1 MSEKPCIL
9 YVDDED
15 INQMLFEINFKK
27 NYTVITAGNGFE
39 GLQILKQNPAIKIV
53 VSDMRMPIL
62 SGIEFI
68 QRAKEIRPEIPFF
81 LLTGFDITPQIQEAI
96 NTNLI
101 HSHLKKPFDFVEMNA
116 DFAKVLSR
124 S

>member
-1 MSEKPCIL
+1 MTEKPTIL

-27 NYTVITAGNGFE
+27 DYSVITASNGFE
-39 GLQILKQNPAIKIV
+39 GLQILKQNPGINIV

-81 LLTGFDITPQIQEAI
+81 LLTGFDITPQINEAI
-96 NTNLI
+96 NSKLI
-101 HSHLKKPFDFVEMNA
+101 HSHLKKPFDIAEMLA
-116 DFAKVLSR
+116 AFSKAL
-124 S
+124 